1 MTTKQAKRVTF
12 TRARIILCLMAL
24 KYLQSVGGSARV
36 HTQSRCAVFKTS
48 SHGIRRLRS
57 LFSRRRTGDAA
68 STCI

>member
-48 SHGIRRLRS
+48 SHGI
-57 LFSRRRTGDAA
+57 
-68 STCI
+68 